1 MKIWIQAIRPFAFTA
16 TIIPVTVGAALAYYQ
31 KAPAQ
36 WMLLPVAM
44 VSALL
49 YHAGTNLVNEYF
61 DFKKGV
67 DRDDTYGS
75 SRVLVDKLLSPKSV
89 LTVGIAMFLIGAGL
103 GIVLIIVRGWILLL
117 FGIAG
122 FAGGYAYSGYP
133 FGCKYKALGDVMV
146 FILMGPLM
154 VTGSYFVLTGQI
166 ELSSILVS
174 IPIGILTTLILHA
187 NNTRDIAT
195 DTRAKVS
202 TFASLIGLRAAKIWY
217 CALLSATYLSILI
230 LFLSDVLPVW
240 SLIVFLSFPFALK
253 NVLVMLKVN
262 SNNLKI
268 ITSMDENT
276 AQLHLI
282 FGLLLA
288 ASLFI

>member
-1 MKIWIQAIRPFAFTA
+1 
-16 TIIPVTVGAALAYYQ
+16 
-31 KAPAQ
+31 
-36 WMLLPVAM
+36 M

-154 VTGSYFVLTGQI
+154 VTGSYFVLTGHI